1 MSAMIMHLRVGYDY
15 ASARICAS
23 AVIVNLP
30 ATDENLR
37 YCQMSTRLVV
47 IHQFYPSDSLRCTD
61 SLPGFW
67 QVLTDPVGF

>member
-1 MSAMIMHLRVGYDY
+1 MAMHPPGPARRPWSYTCAGLRLGHGRTSAQACMSAMIMHLRVGYDY

-37 YCQMSTRLVV
+37 YC
-47 IHQFYPSDSLRCTD
+47 
-61 SLPGFW
+61 
-67 QVLTDPVGF
+67 